1 MISNRLIKNLSKY
14 IAGKDGNRLALTGVA
29 CHGPHMVAVDG
40 HKLVYVETHEE
51 NQHFEDSAVYEID
64 EKQALNADFVAQ
76 AHSFLNGNYPNIPF
90 VVPEDDPDV
99 ELTIQ
104 VKVLLDLLR
113 FLDSINV
120 PSVVFK
126 IVNADTKYPRI
137 IFETIDEAHYK
148 GGAIKRAAGMVMP
161 MLMPYHWPDGRR
173 NEYPRKKNHLA
184 LMKPLFNEIVE
195 AVNNFEP
202 SNLQEA

>member
-1 MISNRLIKNLSKY
+1 MSISNRLIKSLSKH
-14 IAGKDGNRLALTGVA
+14 IAGDDINRMALMGVA
-29 CHGPHMVAVDG
+29 CHGPHMVATDA
-40 HKLVYVETHEE
+40 HKLVYVETDEE
-51 NQHFEDSAVYEID
+51 NQHFADSAVYEID

-76 AHSFLNGNYPNIPF
+76 AHWFLDQNYPNIAS

-99 ELTIQ
+99 EVTIQ
-104 VKVLLDLLR
+104 VEVLLDLLK
-113 FLDSINV
+113 FLDAINV

-137 IFETIDEAHYK
+137 IFETIDEAKYK
-148 GGAIKRAAGMVMP
+148 GGAIKRAAGIVMP
-161 MLMPYHWPDGRR
+161 MLMPYHCPDEK
-173 NEYPRKKNHLA
+173 EYPRKKNHLA
-184 LMKPLFNEIVE
+184 LMKPLFKEIVE